1 MGSAP
6 IRRRPPPERR
16 TAQNQPRRA
25 RAALTLAP
33 LLVSVFVAV
42 ACTGPTGPAGPA
54 ATGTSPPAAPTPGSS
69 VPATASAPTGTPSA
83 APVTV
88 AMNQFRD
95 NYSKQIVEIQ
105 LTNTTSAALTVE
117 AADVTTALFAGA
129 IGWTAPGGGTEL
141 PPGQAKSLPAP
152 LPAAA
157 CPAAGEASGNAGT
170 EATGSASGSE
180 AKAGEATL
188 RLRDTTGAVSLVTV
202 AVTDTFG
209 VLTRNNDEQCVAQA
223 ANAVAGFR
231 FAPDLRPT
239 ADGRA
244 AVVDLVITPRHAG
257 DSTSKQ
263 TLTIDGVGGTTLLAE
278 DAAAPWPHGLEITAD
293 QPERVVP
300 LALRPARCDPHA
312 VAEDKVG
319 TLIPLHVTVAGRAGT
334 LKIDA
339 GMALRGRIYDFVTA
353 ACGRQ

>member
-1 MGSAP
+1 M
-6 IRRRPPPERR
+6 
-16 TAQNQPRRA
+16 
-25 RAALTLAP
+25 P
-33 LLVSVFVAV
+33 LLLAV
-42 ACTGPTGPAGPA
+42 ACTGPAGPST
-54 ATGTSPPAAPTPGSS
+54 TGTLSPAAPTPASSGLATSS
-69 VPATASAPTGTPSA
+69 VPSGTPSA
-83 APVTV
+83 APVTA

-129 IGWTAPGGGTEL
+129 IGWTTPGGGTEL

-157 CPAAGEASGNAGT
+157 CPAAGAAGT
-170 EATGSASGSE
+170 SGTNATGQASGSS

-188 RLRDTTGAVSLVTV
+188 RLRDATGAVSQVTV
-202 AVTDTFG
+202 AVTDPFG

-244 AVVDLVITPRHAG
+244 AVVDLVITPRHPG
-257 DSTSKQ
+257 DTTAKQ
-263 TLTIDGVGGTTLLAE
+263 TLSLDGVGGTTLLAE
-278 DAAAPWPHGLEITAD
+278 DAVAPWPHGLEIAAD

-300 LALRPARCDPHA
+300 LGLRPARCDPHA

-319 TLIPLHVTVAGRAGT
+319 TLIPIHVTVGDRPGT

-339 GMALRGRIYDFVTA
+339 GQALRGRIYDFVTA

>member
-1 MGSAP
+1 M
-6 IRRRPPPERR
+6 
-16 TAQNQPRRA
+16 
-25 RAALTLAP
+25 P
-33 LLVSVFVAV
+33 LLVSVLLAV
-42 ACTGPTGPAGPA
+42 ACTVPAGPA

-69 VPATASAPTGTPSA
+69 VPATASAPTGNPSA

-105 LTNTTSAALTVE
+105 LTNTTSAVLTVE
-117 AADVTTALFAGA
+117 AADVTTGLFAGA
-129 IGWTAPGGGTEL
+129 IGWAAPGGGTEL

-157 CPAAGEASGNAGT
+157 CPAAGEASGAVGTNSAGPT
-170 EATGSASGSE
+170 SGGEAA
-180 AKAGEATL
+180 AGGATL
-188 RLRDTTGAVSLVTV
+188 RLRDATGAVSQVTV
-202 AVTDTFG
+202 PVTDPFG
-209 VLTRNNDEQCVAQA
+209 VLTRNHDEQCVAQA
-223 ANAVAGFR
+223 ANAIVGFR

-263 TLTIDGVGGTTLLAE
+263 ALTIDGVGGTTLLAE
-278 DAAAPWPHGLEITAD
+278 DAAAPWPHALEITAD

-300 LALRPARCDPHA
+300 LGLRPARCDPHA

-339 GMALRGRIYDFVTA
+339 GPALRGRIYDFVTA

>member
-6 IRRRPPPERR
+6 TRRRPPPKRR
-16 TAQNQPRRA
+16 TAQNPPRRA
-25 RAALTLAP
+25 RAALTLVP
-33 LLVSVFVAV
+33 LLVSVAV
-42 ACTGPTGPAGPA
+42 ACTGPTGPA
-54 ATGTSPPAAPTPGSS
+54 ATGTAPAVAPTPGSS
-69 VPATASAPTGTPSA
+69 GPVTASVPTGTQSPV
-83 APVTV
+83 PVTA

-105 LTNTTSAALTVE
+105 LTNTTSATLTVE
-117 AADVTTALFAGA
+117 AADVTTALFAAA
-129 IGWTAPGGGTEL
+129 IGWTTPGGGTEL

-157 CPAAGEASGNAGT
+157 CPAAGEASGTSGT
-170 EATGSASGSE
+170 DATGLVSGSG
-180 AKAGEATL
+180 AKAGDATL
-188 RLRDTTGAVSLVTV
+188 RLRDASGAVSQVTV
-202 AVTDTFG
+202 AVTDPFG
-209 VLTRNNDEQCVAQA
+209 ALTRNNDERCVAQA

-231 FAPDLRPT
+231 FAPDLRRT

-257 DSTSKQ
+257 DTTAKQ
-263 TLTIDGVGGTTLLAE
+263 TLSLDGVGGTTLLAE
-278 DAAAPWPHGLEITAD
+278 DAAAPWPHGLEIAAD

-300 LALRPARCDPHA
+300 LGLRPARCDPHA

-319 TLIPLHVTVAGRAGT
+319 TLIPLHVTVGGRPGT
-334 LKIDA
+334 LKVDV
-339 GMALRGRIYDFVTA
+339 GPELRGRIYDFVTA